1 MQGENQAA
9 RAAGQGRAQIQPS
22 QLQGRWLISS
32 MDGGSVD
39 ASMVQTHELEFSA
52 DQVRSVFI
60 DSKGSGQGG
69 IFAWRVSGSTLTLV
83 VDPFTKATR
92 SARISISGSYLVI
105 EAEQSFPGVRRLAVP
120 DRGLPE
126 GISARGYFTRPT
138 ALAASARTLLYLSSP
153 SLTGSAHAQADH
165 RAPSIRRRRA

>member
-1 MQGENQAA
+1 MRSIHGTNSLLLACALALAVLVPGCKAKTKPPAPQAKA
-9 RAAGQGRAQIQPS
+9 EAQIQPS

-69 IFAWRVSGSTLTLV
+69 IFAWRVSGSTLTLI
-83 VDPFTKATR
+83 VDPFSKATR
-92 SARISISGSYLVI
+92 STRISIDGGYLVL
-105 EAEQSFPGVRRLAVP
+105 EPGNPFPVSEDFRSRTA
-120 DRGLPE
+120 
-126 GISARGYFTRPT
+126 GYRKE
-138 ALAASARTLLYLSSP
+138 
-153 SLTGSAHAQADH
+153 
-165 RAPSIRRRRA
+165 